1 MTESWEYGYLGIP
14 YATRG
19 RDRQGLDCY
28 GLVVLVFREVFGVSL
43 TSFADFDIES
53 PEIHDVWD
61 ESRGSE
67 WVRLSDEEVAPGDV
81 VDVILMGVPH
91 CGIVVDKTRMIHSRI
106 GVGVVIE
113 NFARGYFCRRVKGF
127 YRHRA
132 RM

>member
-1 MTESWEYGYLGIP
+1 MSEDWSAGYVGIP
-14 YATRG
+14 YKNRG
-19 RDRQGLDCY
+19 RDRAGIDCY

-43 TSFADFDIES
+43 TSFDDFDIES

-61 ESRGSE
+61 ESRGLE
-67 WVRLSDEEVAPGDV
+67 WVRVEDEDVAPGDV

-91 CGIVVDKTRMIHSRI
+91 CGMVVDKSRMLHSRI
-106 GVGVVIE
+106 GAGVLIE
-113 NFARGYFCRRVKGF
+113 PFDRGFFCRRVKGI